1 MLSRKA
7 AKIYFLVF
15 PSWGSHRTDIK
26 SVLKIGTNVQE
37 EKQTYLSTKKTWSV
51 KTGCVISVSKQLAKL
66 KLTIFLPSVTERVQ
80 EEVLPLKGYG
90 ELSCRTDLNKQT
102 L

>member
-37 EKQTYLSTKKTWSV
+37 EKQTYLSTKKNLVRQNWLCHQCV
-51 KTGCVISVSKQLAKL
+51 KTVGKIKVNHISPFCDREGTRRSFA
-66 KLTIFLPSVTERVQ
+66 TERIW
-80 EEVLPLKGYG
+80 G
-90 ELSCRTDLNKQT
+90 T
-102 L
+102 LMPYRPK